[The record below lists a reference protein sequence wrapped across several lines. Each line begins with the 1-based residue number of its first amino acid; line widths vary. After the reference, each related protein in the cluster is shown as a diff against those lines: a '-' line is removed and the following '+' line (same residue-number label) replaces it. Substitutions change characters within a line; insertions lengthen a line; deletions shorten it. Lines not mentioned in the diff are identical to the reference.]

1 MALTPE
7 QQQAAVDL
15 EAAKGA
21 PLSKSSFDEGLANE
35 ITTPIQVYTLKPNVQ
50 PTIELGRFLKP
61 DNKTLVGI
69 FFDGVLTASS
79 ASTTFLSMPVLA
91 DQWQIVSP
99 FCTSMRFKDNTL
111 IGNDAFIRTE
121 VTFQGVPWFRFKHQ
135 MGPENFP
142 NRSTSNLVIPRFLIP
157 PGAKGFV
164 FFEADVNP
172 PAEMQFSV
180 GGSIVA
186 LKPGVIPSF

>member
-1 MALTPE
+1 VATPE
-7 QQQAAVDL
+7 E
-15 EAAKGA
+15 EAALALESAKG
-21 PLSKSSFDEGLANE
+21 SKLIESTFDVGLGNE
-35 ITTPIQVYTLKPNVQ
+35 IVTPVQQYSLKPTVQ
-50 PTIELGRFLKP
+50 PVIDVKNFLAP
-61 DNKTLVGI
+61 PNKTLVGI

-79 ASTTFLSMPVLA
+79 ASTTFLSMPVLPE
-91 DQWQIVSP
+91 QWQIVSP

-121 VTFQGVPWFRFKHQ
+121 VSFQGVPWFRFKHQ

-142 NRSTSNLVIPRFLIP
+142 NRSVSNLVIPRFLIP